1 MKNLNWQ
8 TEELEWIER
17 VRQLLIELA
26 RASLADIPRL
36 PEDLSQKALPL
47 IEGGQDILDAA
58 SRQGLSEAAR
68 SQYPELQ
75 WVEEVRQ
82 FFLDL
87 VKISL
92 SEHPRLP
99 EHLSRNALVLA
110 EQAQDIQDEAEESAE
125 FDEPAPPVESKVE
138 TKPENVATSAAS
150 TSKTSLTPESSPSL
164 LLEALQ
170 KSVKIQQANSSRAD
184 APEWPQLMNLIDLA
198 QSLYQRV
205 KQ

>member
-8 TEELEWIER
+8 SEELEWIER

-36 PEDLSQKALPL
+36 PDNLSQKALPL
-47 IEGGQDILDAA
+47 VEGGQDILDAA
-58 SRQGLSEAAR
+58 SRQGLSEEAR

-75 WVEEVRQ
+75 WVEEVRH

-87 VKISL
+87 VKVSL

-99 EHLSRNALVLA
+99 EHLSQDALALA
-110 EQAQDIQDEAEESAE
+110 EKAQDIQEEAETTDSFELSPSSEGTNLQTTTTSPTPTA
-125 FDEPAPPVESKVE
+125 EPAH
-138 TKPENVATSAAS
+138 
-150 TSKTSLTPESSPSL
+150 LDSSPSVL
-164 LLEALQ
+164 LGALQ
-170 KSVKIQQANSSRAD
+170 KSIKIQWANSSRTD
-184 APEWPQLMNLIDLA
+184 APEWAQIVNLLDLA

-205 KQ
+205 KD